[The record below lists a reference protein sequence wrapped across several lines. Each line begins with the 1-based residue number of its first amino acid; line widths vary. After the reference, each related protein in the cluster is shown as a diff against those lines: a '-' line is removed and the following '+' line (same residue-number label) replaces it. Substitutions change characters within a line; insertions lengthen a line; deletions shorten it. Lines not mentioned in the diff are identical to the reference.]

1 MSFASDVKNEV
12 AQKVMSGND
21 ARAEL
26 SALIQMCSSLSLS
39 SGRGLTL
46 LVTVENA
53 AVARRIYT
61 LVRERYET
69 DIELYVKKK
78 MNLRKN
84 RIYGMRVLSR
94 ASDILKDLG
103 IYSSRGLREAP
114 LAKIVQTDNNA
125 RAYLAGA
132 FLASG
137 SVNSPDTTSYHLEIT
152 VSSTEH
158 AEFIISLLERFGITG
173 KTVSRRQKQIVYVKA
188 AEKIADFLRIIEADQ
203 ALLTFENVR
212 ISRDFVNSFTRLNN
226 MDVANEMKA
235 HAAGKEQ
242 LADIQILEEA
252 DKVEKLDRKLKDM
265 IELRKNN
272 PEATLKEL
280 AEIYEADTGITV
292 SKSGIK
298 HRFVK
303 IHELA
308 EQVQLQQ
315 KETEARRKRRASR
328 ENEYGE

>member
-21 ARAEL
+21 GRAEL

-39 SGRGLTL
+39 AGRGLTL

-61 LVRERYET
+61 LVRERYDT

-84 RIYGMRVLSR
+84 RIYGMRILSG
-94 ASDILKDLG
+94 AADILKDLG
-103 IYSSRGLREAP
+103 IYSSRGLRSAP

-152 VSSTEH
+152 VNNTEH
-158 AEFIISLLERFGITG
+158 AQFIIALLERFGIKG
-173 KTVSRRQKQIVYVKA
+173 KTAARRQKYLVYVKA

-226 MDVANEMKA
+226 MDVANEMKTQA
-235 HAAGKEQ
+235 AAGGQME
-242 LADIQILEEA
+242 DIRILEEA
-252 DKVEKLDRKLKDM
+252 DRIEKLDDKLKD
-265 IELRKNN
+265 IISLRKEF
-272 PEATLKEL
+272 PEASLKEL
-280 AEIYEADTGITV
+280 SEIYEKREGIKV

-308 EQVQLQQ
+308 EEVQNQNR
-315 KETEARRKRRASR
+315 EMEARRSRRVV
-328 ENEYGE
+328 